1 MLLGGALFG
10 ACFPA
15 IATTVDCLLTFGQIS
30 LAHLVRT
37 QIEQPLR
44 WMIDT
49 VPIFLSLFAG
59 FTGHHFDQLRKFDCL
74 LRCLIWEN
82 QRRKEIEIK
91 LKKINESLV
100 NTNVRSVERM
110 EKLQE
115 AREVN
120 LCQNLIY

>member
-59 FTGHHFDQLRKFDCL
+59 FTGHHFDQLRKLTVSCDVLFG
-74 LRCLIWEN
+74 
-82 QRRKEIEIK
+82 KIK
-91 LKKINESLV
+91 GVK
-100 NTNVRSVERM
+100 RS
-110 EKLQE
+110 K
-115 AREVN
+115 
-120 LCQNLIY
+120 